1 MNKFSPSKIKWILF
15 DVGGVIIHLT
25 LRNPSGYTVG
35 TRFFDQKVLEG
46 FFYTKEYTNYMLGTI
61 SHEQFIGKYLERHH
75 LDLSVA
81 EFDEVFKHDIT
92 PMEDMVTLIQ
102 KLEPKYKIGLAT
114 NEGKMITKYKIEC
127 SGVLPY
133 LSKVIPSYL
142 LREIKPSASFY
153 KKMLTIIDAKP
164 DECVFIDDMPEN
176 VNMAQSLGLMGIL
189 FKNATQLE
197 KKLNELQLL

>member
-1 MNKFSPSKIKWILF
+1 MKKEFLNKIRWILF

-25 LRNPSGYTVG
+25 MRNPSGYMVG

-46 FFYTKEYTNYMLGTI
+46 FFYTKEYMSYMLGTI
-61 SHEQFIGKYLERHH
+61 SHEQFIGKYLEKHH

-81 EFDEVFKHDIT
+81 EFDEMFKHDVT
-92 PMEDMVTLIQ
+92 PMEDMTTLIQ

-114 NEGKMITKYKIEC
+114 NEGKMITKYKIEG

-142 LREIKPSASFY
+142 LRELKPSMNFY
-153 KKMLTIIDAKP
+153 KKMLKIISAQP
-164 DECVFIDDMPEN
+164 DECVFIDDTLEN
-176 VNMAQSLGLMGIL
+176 INATKSLGMTSIL
-189 FKNATQLE
+189 FKNTAQLE
-197 KKLNELQLL
+197 KELNVLQLL